1 VFALPPHILGSWFV
15 DGPARQVGSLSVL
28 RAAFSKTQ
36 EGAAMTVLD
45 EMYPVEIKM
54 VGFLTQEEVK
64 STNMPRAR
72 FLELVEEGIQQ
83 LADADWPAE
92 DIEALRSEI
101 TPVVQ
106 TMPRFPLGTWMH
118 SVRGCGC
125 VVGEYIVATSE
136 LERAEIN
143 KELQVGLTS
152 VSALLRE
159 NPNAGILEAYGY
171 LIDEL
176 IADEVGASDW
186 TRRRV
191 SNVEIIDDADLLQKS

>member
-1 VFALPPHILGSWFV
+1 
-15 DGPARQVGSLSVL
+15 
-28 RAAFSKTQ
+28 
-36 EGAAMTVLD
+36 
-45 EMYPVEIKM
+45 M

-106 TMPRFPLGTWMH
+106 TMERFPISSWMTP
-118 SVRGCGC
+118 RGCGC
-125 VVGEYIVATSE
+125 VIGEYIVATSE
-136 LERAEIN
+136 LKRAEIN

-159 NPNAGILEAYGY
+159 NPNAGILMAYGY
-171 LIDEL
+171 KIDEL
-176 IADEVGASDW
+176 ITDEVGASDW
-186 TRRRV
+186 TRRHV